1 MAPAQPHLTNSTKP
15 QREEPGLESEQ
26 EPSSA
31 RSMLEQSETQSAT
44 ERTALTRGLCVEN
57 SPGVT
62 LRQAGPPEPWELP
75 QPRDGAGRRLT
86 VRTRTAPGA
95 TRQALQD
102 RTHHQA
108 VTSCCSH
115 SRKKS
120 SNTKP
125 VTRTSTWVLPRCS
138 AALAGCSHSGLR
150 REGKGCS
157 APGWLSPARPGYQA
171 RARCPG
177 PWKATRRTCVLDKL
191 AKPDLGS
198 SGSAQFLWVSCPQ
211 QHDPGTLP

>member
-1 MAPAQPHLTNSTKP
+1 
-15 QREEPGLESEQ
+15 
-26 EPSSA
+26 
-31 RSMLEQSETQSAT
+31 MLEQSETQSAT

-115 SRKKS
+115 SRKKKLKHETCHKNKHMGAAS
-120 SNTKP
+120 VLSGAGWVFSLGPQAGRKGLLS
-125 VTRTSTWVLPRCS
+125 TRLAQPGKAWVPSTCPLPRPLESDTQDVCF
-138 AALAGCSHSGLR
+138 R
-150 REGKGCS
+150 
-157 APGWLSPARPGYQA
+157 QA
-171 RARCPG
+171 C
-177 PWKATRRTCVLDKL
+177 
-191 AKPDLGS
+191 
-198 SGSAQFLWVSCPQ
+198 
-211 QHDPGTLP
+211 